1 MSHFITFVGIMQVIR
16 RGVAPKETRKL
27 IEEKGCKLIYL
38 PPYSPDLNKI
48 ENYWAIIKR
57 YEKNISNIFRL
68 LKTVF
73 PLFLTLSFLLIYS
86 SLYRYYTIVGSLIFA
101 QKLSLFLMVFL

>member
-1 MSHFITFVGIMQVIR
+1 MQVIR

-38 PPYSPDLNKI
+38 LPYPPDLNKI

-86 SLYRYYTIVGSLIFA
+86 SLYRYYTIL
-101 QKLSLFLMVFL
+101 Q